1 MIIDSILDR
10 RADNKDGFDKWTVDD
25 LRYVYDEAMSFKFN
39 YLSRAID
46 GGTNKDIQEALCRYI
61 DENGYRPSI
70 KRYVRTK
77 DWLPKGM

>member
-25 LRYVYDEAMSFKFN
+25 LRYVYDEAMEFGFD

-46 GGTNKDIQEALCRYI
+46 GGTEKDVVEALCRYI

-70 KRYVRTK
+70 KKYVKSRK
-77 DWLPKGM
+77 WLPKGM